1 MGASAEIDTAGH
13 SMTSAIPSLRE
24 QIEQAA
30 ALASGIA
37 YERDRNA
44 PAIMSD
50 CVRQKI
56 ASSSSERGQARQAE
70 VRERYMTALRSLGT
84 ATSRQ
89 LSDALGVTQSAV
101 KTRMLELRRLGL
113 VRDIGSIKQRIYEAV

>member
-1 MGASAEIDTAGH
+1 MGAYAEIDAAGH
-13 SMTSAIPSLRE
+13 PMSAGIPSLRE

-101 KTRMLELRRLGL
+101 KTRMLKLRRLGL
-113 VRDIGSIKQRIYEAV
+113 VRDIGSIKQRIYEEV

>member
-1 MGASAEIDTAGH
+1 M
-13 SMTSAIPSLRE
+13 
-24 QIEQAA
+24 
-30 ALASGIA
+30 LASGLA

-50 CVRQKI
+50 YVRQKLA
-56 ASSSSERGQARQAE
+56 ASSYERGQAR
-70 VRERYMTALRSLGT
+70 LRSLGR

-89 LSDALGVTQSAV
+89 LSDALGVTQAAV

-113 VRDIGSIKQRIYEAV
+113 VRDLGSIKQRIYEAV

>member
-1 MGASAEIDTAGH
+1 MSAC
-13 SMTSAIPSLRE
+13 IPSLRE
-24 QIEQAA
+24 QIEQISE
-30 ALASGIA
+30 LASVIA

-44 PAIMSD
+44 PAIMPD
-50 CVRQKI
+50 YVRQKI
-56 ASSSSERGQARQAE
+56 AASSSERGQARQAA

-89 LSDALGVTQSAV
+89 LSDALGVTQAAV

-113 VRDIGSIKQRIYEAV
+113 VRDLGSIKQRIYEAV

>member
-1 MGASAEIDTAGH
+1 MSAG
-13 SMTSAIPSLRE
+13 IPSIRE

-30 ALASGIA
+30 VLASGLA

-44 PAIMSD
+44 PAIMPD
-50 CVRQKI
+50 YVRQKLA
-56 ASSSSERGQARQAE
+56 ASSYERGQARQAE
-70 VRERYMTALRSLGT
+70 ARERYMTALRSLGR

-89 LSDALGVTQSAV
+89 LSDALGVTQAAV

-113 VRDIGSIKQRIYEAV
+113 VRDLGSIKQRIYEAV

>member
-1 MGASAEIDTAGH
+1 MSAC
-13 SMTSAIPSLRE
+13 IPSLRE

-44 PAIMSD
+44 PAVMTD
-50 CVRQKI
+50 YVRQKI
-56 ASSSSERGQARQAE
+56 AASSSERGRVLQAE
-70 VRERYMTALRSLGT
+70 VRERYMTALRYLGK

-89 LSDALGVTQSAV
+89 LSDALGVTQAAV

-113 VRDIGSIKQRIYEAV
+113 VRDLGSIKQRIYEAV

>member
-1 MGASAEIDTAGH
+1 MSQALPG
-13 SMTSAIPSLRE
+13 LRE

-37 YERDRNA
+37 DERDSKA
-44 PAIMSD
+44 PAFMTD
-50 CVRQKI
+50 DTRRKI
-56 ASSSSERGQARQAE
+56 SESSSERGMVRQAE
-70 VRERYMTALRSLGT
+70 VRERYMSALRSLGT

-89 LSDALGVTQSAV
+89 LSDALGVTQAAV

-113 VRDIGSIKQRIYEAV
+113 VRDLGSIKQRIYEEA